1 MNLRELSSLVK
12 RNSFPEMEIH
22 SVDPNIYLIYSR
34 SANQLTPLRD
44 SAGNRLKFRSRSA
57 AANCLRETG
66 IRVVDFVHRSAFEEM
81 IGFEQGSQPTEHRET
96 IKLNLPEKSDAS

>member
-1 MNLRELSSLVK
+1 MNLRELSSLLK

-22 SVDPNIYLIYSR
+22 AVDPNIYLIYCR
-34 SANQLTPLRD
+34 SANELTPIKD
-44 SAGNRLKFRSRSA
+44 SAGNELKFRSRSA

-81 IGFEQGSQPTEHRET
+81 IGFEQGSHPTEHRET
-96 IKLNLPEKSDAS
+96 IKLNAPEKSDV